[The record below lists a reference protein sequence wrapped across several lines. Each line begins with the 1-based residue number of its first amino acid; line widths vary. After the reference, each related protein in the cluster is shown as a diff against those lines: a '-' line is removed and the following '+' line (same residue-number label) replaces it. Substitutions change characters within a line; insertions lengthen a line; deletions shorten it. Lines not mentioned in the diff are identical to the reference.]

1 MSVLIRPARPEDA
14 QAVSAVLTASI
25 TELCAADHGN
35 DPAAIALWT
44 KNKSVDGVAAL
55 LVQDG
60 LSMFVGECD
69 GRIGVVGATTAKGEI
84 ALNYVDPQMRF
95 QGLSKAL
102 FAHME
107 TDLVARG
114 ISEGRLKAT
123 QTALQFYKAC
133 GWKQVEAPMRGRFI
147 DSVAMRKQLA

>member
-1 MSVLIRPARPEDA
+1 M
-14 QAVSAVLTASI
+14 SAVLTASI

-44 KNKSVDGVAAL
+44 MNKSVGGVAAM

-60 LSMFVGECD
+60 LSLFVAECD
-69 GRIGVVGATTAKGEI
+69 ARIGAVGATTANGEI

-102 FAHME
+102 LAHME
-107 TDLVARG
+107 ADLVARG
-114 ISEGRLKAT
+114 MSEGRLKAT
-123 QTALQFYKAC
+123 QTALGFYKAC
-133 GWKQVEAPMRGRFI
+133 GWKVVEAPTRGRFI
-147 DSVAMRKQLA
+147 ESVAMRKRLV